1 MFYLFTSFARRFAD
15 HVDKSVVDKAKAD
28 WIIMFILEG
37 ILKVFLFPG
46 SLVIKKLGITIE
58 EDGGIMRSL
67 INMIFWGIL
76 GVIWVYWEL
85 K

>member
-1 MFYLFTSFARRFAD
+1 MFL
-15 HVDKSVVDKAKAD
+15 
-28 WIIMFILEG
+28 LEG
-37 ILKVFLFPG
+37 LLKLFLLPG
-46 SLVIKKLGITIE
+46 TIVIKKLGISIE